1 MLLCDLILF
10 PRCYNDMKSILLV
23 LFGIYIVN
31 LLLVLLLYN
40 AKHVEFDGKDQIRA
54 FYRPTLLADSGKLL
68 TSAWKLFTG
77 LMNAPLK

>member
-10 PRCYNDMKSILLV
+10 PRGYNDVESILLV
-23 LFGIYIVN
+23 SFGIYIAN

-40 AKHVEFDGKDQIRA
+40 AKHVEFDGNDQIRT
-54 FYRPTLLADSGKLL
+54 FYRPNLLADSGKHL

-77 LMNAPLK
+77 LMNAHL